1 MTEEP
6 AFRLR
11 RIQQTKAGRVI
22 LQDVTLEIP
31 RGRVTVLV
39 GGSGAGK
46 TSLLRLLNRL
56 DEPSDG
62 EIRFRRRPLSDYPVT
77 RLRRRVGFVF
87 QTPVMFPGTVRDNL
101 RVAAQIAGIS
111 DPEFSVTARKALEHA
126 ELDLT
131 FLDRA
136 GGELS
141 IGEKQRVNLARTLM
155 TRPEVLVLDEP
166 TSALDPE
173 TSEVLLHT
181 LRRLCREEALTVVFS
196 SHRVREAGRV
206 GDHAIVLEAGHIVK
220 SGSARDVLSDQPNPG
235 S

>member
-1 MTEEP
+1 MNEGP

-11 RIQQTKAGRVI
+11 QIQQTKAGRVI

-31 RGRVTVLV
+31 QGRVTVLL
-39 GGSGAGK
+39 GASGAGK

-56 DEPSDG
+56 DEPSAG
-62 EIRFRRRPLSDYPVT
+62 EIRFQGRPLSDYPVT
-77 RLRRRVGFVF
+77 QLRRRVGFVF

-101 RVAAQIAGIS
+101 RVAAEIAGIS
-111 DPEFSVTARKALEHA
+111 DPEFSDIARKTLEHA
-126 ELDLT
+126 ELDAS

-155 TRPEVLVLDEP
+155 TRPDVLVLDEP

-173 TSEVLLHT
+173 TSELLLGT
-181 LRRLCREEALTVVFS
+181 IRRLCREDALTVVFS
-196 SHRVREAGRV
+196 SHRVLEARTV
-206 GDHAIVLEAGHIVK
+206 GDYAIVLDAGHVVK
-220 SGSARDVLSDQPNPG
+220 SDSGVLSDQPIPG